1 LEYEAPV
8 DVTTLSVGTPDGWQL
23 ELTHLSPATRRHP
36 RPLLLLH
43 GFGANRFVMWHR
55 PGPTLA
61 EHLCHQGFDA
71 YCLDHRGTRHSRH
84 PDGARAHGRVTVD
97 DKIALDLPAAI
108 DAVLADAGAEE
119 LDVVGHSLGGTSLV
133 AYLSHRGDARVR
145 RAVTIASPLR
155 FRLPLAAHA
164 ALLAAARPGA
174 RRALPERI
182 PMRGFAELGLATN
195 LVFPARP
202 HFNMANV
209 ERSMIL
215 HMMRH
220 GVDDASL
227 RELEQLAAWS
237 RGAFRSLDGSIDYG
251 RGLAA
256 ITASI
261 LVLGAAVDSHVAPR
275 ELHAAAAR
283 IGPEGARV
291 HVVGEASGA
300 ERDYGHTDL
309 LLGRHAAREVFPI
322 VARWLADVDG

>member
-1 LEYEAPV
+1 V
-8 DVTTLSVGTPDGWQL
+8 DVTTLSVSTADGWQL
-23 ELTHLSPATRRHP
+23 ELTRVAPRAPTRA
-36 RPLLLLH
+36 RPVLLLH

-61 EHLCHQGFDA
+61 EHLAGEGFAA

-84 PDGARAHGRVTVD
+84 PDGARAFERVTVD
-97 DKIALDLPAAI
+97 GKIAHDLPAAI
-108 DAVLADAGAEE
+108 DAVLADSGADA
-119 LDVVGHSLGGTSLV
+119 LDAVGHSLGGAGLV

-145 RAVTIASPLR
+145 RVVTIASPLR

-164 ALLAAARPGA
+164 AALAAPRLG
-174 RRALPERI
+174 RTRALIERI
-182 PMRGFAELGLATN
+182 PMRGFAELGLATD

-227 RELEQLAAWS
+227 REIEQMALWS
-237 RGAFRSLDGSIDYG
+237 RGSFRSLDGSIDYA
-251 RGLAA
+251 RGLGAIAA
-256 ITASI
+256 PF
-261 LVLGAAVDSHVAPR
+261 LVMGAPVDSHVAPH
-275 ELHAAAAR
+275 ELERAAAA
-283 IGPEGARV
+283 IGPRGARLRL
-291 HVVGEASGA
+291 VGTATGA

-309 LLGRHAAREVFPI
+309 LLGRNASREVFPH
-322 VARWLADVDG
+322 VARWLAGDGA